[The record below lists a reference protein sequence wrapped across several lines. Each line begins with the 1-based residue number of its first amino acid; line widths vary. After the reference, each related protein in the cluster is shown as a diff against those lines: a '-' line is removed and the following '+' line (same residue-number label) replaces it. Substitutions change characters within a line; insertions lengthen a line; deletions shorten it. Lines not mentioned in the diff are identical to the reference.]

1 MSLHPG
7 RPWPNS
13 HVANANGG
21 QFDTSGLEPWH
32 VNSVSDSTYTCRLN
46 RIAED
51 RGTYD
56 GDMKERIRN
65 WPLWTVIDLALII
78 LFAILGRRE
87 HEHALDIGGIFETA
101 VPFLAAYIVMTL
113 ISRPW
118 LTINRVW
125 PTGLLVWLGTVA
137 VGMALR
143 IAMGSTA
150 AIAFVIVTI
159 LVLGVFLL
167 GRRLICSLLSKRS
180 AKQQNA

>member
-1 MSLHPG
+1 M
-7 RPWPNS
+7 
-13 HVANANGG
+13 
-21 QFDTSGLEPWH
+21 
-32 VNSVSDSTYTCRLN
+32 N
-46 RIAED
+46 RIIED
-51 RGTYD
+51 CGTYD
-56 GDMKERIRN
+56 GVMKERIRN
-65 WPLWTVIDLALII
+65 WPLWAVIDLALII
-78 LFAILGRRE
+78 LFAVLGRRE

-101 VPFLAAYIVMTL
+101 VPFLAAYLVMTL

-118 LTINRVW
+118 MTIHRIW

-159 LVLGVFLL
+159 IVLGVFLL

-180 AKQQNA
+180 AKQQDA

>member
-1 MSLHPG
+1 MRSRILA
-7 RPWPNS
+7 RQRI
-13 HVANANGG
+13 V
-21 QFDTSGLEPWH
+21 SGSSP
-32 VNSVSDSTYTCRLN
+32 SDSTYTCTLD
-46 RIAED
+46 RISEVC
-51 RGTYD
+51 GTYD

-65 WPLWTVIDLALII
+65 WPLWAGVDLALII

-101 VPFLAAYIVMTL
+101 VPFLAAYLVMTL

-118 LTINRVW
+118 TTIHRIW
-125 PTGLLVWLGTVA
+125 PTGILVWLGTVA

-159 LVLGVFLL
+159 IVLGVFLL

-180 AKQQNA
+180 AKQQDA